1 MGAQLSGRTRG
12 GRGGRRSYTPL
23 SEINVT
29 PFVDVML
36 VLLIIFMVAAPL
48 MSVGVPVDLPQTSA
62 PPLATEK
69 EPLFVT
75 VTPDGRVWVQE
86 SEVELG
92 NLVTLLTAVTEANPD
107 ARILVRGDQTV
118 AYGRMLE
125 VMGTMS
131 GAGFTK
137 VGLVADLPG
146 SRPEATR

>member
-1 MGAQLSGRTRG
+1 MGAQLSGRGG
-12 GRGGRRSYTPL
+12 GRGRRRSYTPL

-36 VLLIIFMVAAPL
+36 VLLIVFMVAAPL
-48 MSVGVPVDLPQTSA
+48 MSVGVPVDLPRTAA
-62 PPLATEK
+62 PPLAPEK
-69 EPLFVT
+69 EPLFVS

-86 SEVELG
+86 SEVEIQ
-92 NLVTLLTAVTEANPD
+92 NLVSLLTAVTGANPE

-131 GAGFTK
+131 AAGFTK
-137 VGLVADLPG
+137 VGLVADLPTPTAAA
-146 SRPEATR
+146 R